1 MKTKPIPRESPA
13 ALSYTPI
20 FLQQHSPKLL
30 SNFKFWYDFPQIGAS
45 LGKIIGVLLIVK
57 VLMSVWRKRLVITS
71 VSLSIMGITGC
82 SESKLSQCKRLIEL
96 VNQGNFLIEK
106 DKGTQVTTSLQL
118 AKDLQ
123 KVTSNL
129 VKQEFK
135 DPQLTEFKASFVKIF
150 EDFSQQIDKAG
161 KALGAS
167 KVAEASTDGR
177 FKIQK
182 AREDIDVALKK
193 AATVAKESDTLAEK
207 LNQYCSQPE
216 E

>member
-150 EDFSQQIDKAG
+150 EDLVNKSIKQVKPLVQAKLLKLQPMD
-161 KALGAS
+161 
-167 KVAEASTDGR
+167 
-177 FKIQK
+177 
-182 AREDIDVALKK
+182 ALKFK
-193 AATVAKESDTLAEK
+193 KRGKILM
-207 LNQYCSQPE
+207 
-216 E
+216 